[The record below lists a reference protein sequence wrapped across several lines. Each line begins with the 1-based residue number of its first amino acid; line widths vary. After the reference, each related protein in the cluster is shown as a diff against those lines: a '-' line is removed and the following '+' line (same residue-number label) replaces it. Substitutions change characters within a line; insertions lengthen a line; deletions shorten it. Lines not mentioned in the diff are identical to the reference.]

1 VAIEERESSGVT
13 NGGNVAARRRG
24 FTLLEAIAV
33 LTLIGLFASIAL
45 VRIGPSTAADL
56 SAQAEARRLALHL
69 LQAQRRA
76 ILTGQNHFLQT
87 TSQSGQIVGY
97 TLYQRLG
104 GGSTAAVDAYRAF
117 PANVS
122 AAVTPSDPEYA
133 FDGSALAA
141 YQVTLTAPDQTWRV
155 TVVPTTGAVRVTQL

>member
-1 VAIEERESSGVT
+1 
-13 NGGNVAARRRG
+13 
-24 FTLLEAIAV
+24 LLEAILV
-33 LTLIGLFASIAL
+33 LTLIGIFAAIAL
-45 VRIGPSTAADL
+45 VRLAPSTAADL
-56 SAQAEARRLALHL
+56 GAQSAARRLALDM

-104 GGSTAAVDAYRAF
+104 GGSTTAVDAYRAF
-117 PANVS
+117 PTSVS
-122 AAVTPSDPEYA
+122 VAVTPSDPEYT

-141 YQVTLTAPDQTWRV
+141 YQVTLTASDQTWQV